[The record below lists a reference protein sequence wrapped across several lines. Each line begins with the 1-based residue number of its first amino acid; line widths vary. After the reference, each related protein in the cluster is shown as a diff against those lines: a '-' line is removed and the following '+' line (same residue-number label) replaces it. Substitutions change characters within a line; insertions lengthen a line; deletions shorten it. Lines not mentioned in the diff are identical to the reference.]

1 MGNRAL
7 SFAPL
12 VALQVR
18 RLCLG
23 FPGLL
28 FLITLVLLR
37 LSWSAPEGYGGLQDA
52 PLVRLSAALQQGV
65 WLWVLWC
72 ALQLGLRVRS
82 LCKKEAN
89 WLAPLGIGQGAYL
102 LAIWFGTCLASG
114 LAIALLFTS
123 LLVGGTAHA
132 PVHSIDRVGAWKADA
147 ALQPGQALQQTIHA
161 GRSSLLAIHVRPTVG
176 AAPTTQASLTVS
188 RGLAGKQIETR
199 IDGLTWMLVA
209 IPDGSEALNITLANT
224 DDGVL
229 GVLGSH
235 GLLTLSKQGPF
246 THWMRL
252 GLLAWFWTGLTLA
265 LVLTACTWLRPAIA
279 IPMAFLVAIGIGAIW
294 PGWLA
299 AWPGALRW
307 QSISM
312 GTQPFPM
319 LPGLLA
325 LPLLA
330 ACWLLARRGLHA
342 WGIDR

>member
-1 MGNRAL
+1 MGYRAL

-52 PLVRLSAALQQGV
+52 PLVRLSGALQQGV

-72 ALQLGLRVRS
+72 SLQLGLRVRA

-89 WLAPLGIGQGAYL
+89 WLAPLGLGQGAYL
-102 LAIWFGTCLASG
+102 LAIWLGTCLASG
-114 LAIALLFTS
+114 FAMVLLFAS
-123 LLVGGTAHA
+123 LLVGGNAHA
-132 PVHSIDRVGAWKADA
+132 PDHSIDQVGKWKADA
-147 ALQPGQALQQTIHA
+147 ALQPGQALQETVQA
-161 GRSSLLAIHVRPTVG
+161 GSSSQLAMHVRPTVG
-176 AAPTTQASLTVS
+176 ASPTTQASLTAS

-199 IDGLTWMLVA
+199 IDGLTWMRVA
-209 IPDGSEALNITLANT
+209 IPDGTEPLNITLANT
-224 DDGVL
+224 DDGTL

-235 GLLTLSKQGPF
+235 GLLTLSEQGPF
-246 THWMRL
+246 THWVRL
-252 GLLAWFWTGLTLA
+252 GLLAWFWTCLTLA
-265 LVLTACTWLRPAIA
+265 LVLAACTWLRPAIA
-279 IPMAFLVAIGIGAIW
+279 IPMAFLATIGIGLIW

-299 AWPGALRW
+299 AWPEALQW
-307 QSISM
+307 QSVSM
-312 GTQPFPM
+312 GTQPFP
-319 LPGLLA
+319 LLRGLLA